1 VDSTLSE
8 TRTLSS
14 FPDKTGKKL
23 VVCFKGEKPGAGTE
37 YELSPARRPFWTLT
51 PGRVIEVGHGYL
63 STPDGMQRR
72 GNAEELIRRL
82 HEVVFPALSQK
93 TGLTVIH
100 RMDLLD
106 ATNTPMLNLA
116 KKLGFKGILLSLGG
130 WSKKMSG
137 SPKEIPTTEEQE
149 IVSWL
154 ERKQQ

>member
-1 VDSTLSE
+1 
-8 TRTLSS
+8 
-14 FPDKTGKKL
+14 
-23 VVCFKGEKPGAGTE
+23 
-37 YELSPARRPFWTLT
+37 
-51 PGRVIEVGHGYL
+51 
-63 STPDGMQRR
+63 
-72 GNAEELIRRL
+72 
-82 HEVVFPALSQK
+82 
-93 TGLTVIH
+93 
-100 RMDLLD
+100 MDLLD